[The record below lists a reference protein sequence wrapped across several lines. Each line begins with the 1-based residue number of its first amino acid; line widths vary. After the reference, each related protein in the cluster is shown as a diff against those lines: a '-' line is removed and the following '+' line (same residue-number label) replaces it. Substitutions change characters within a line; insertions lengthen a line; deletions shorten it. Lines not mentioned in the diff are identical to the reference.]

1 MYTIIKIDETNVYI
15 GTDEQKIVKVPI
27 SALNFTDPQLG
38 DEVKV
43 YNADDTVII
52 TRVSEPKK
60 NEPEEVPIVETVTE
74 VPQQTVNVYQQ
85 MPEQNYT
92 GKQKKMNKHVFAWVG
107 NFLVG
112 GFGVDRF
119 MRGQVGLGIL
129 KLLTAGGLGIWTLI
143 DFIISLTKVYG
154 NAFGDEEDVV
164 FINGKYAR

>member
-1 MYTIIKIDETNVYI
+1 
-15 GTDEQKIVKVPI
+15 
-27 SALNFTDPQLG
+27 
-38 DEVKV
+38 
-43 YNADDTVII
+43 
-52 TRVSEPKK
+52 
-60 NEPEEVPIVETVTE
+60 
-74 VPQQTVNVYQQ
+74 
-85 MPEQNYT
+85 
-92 GKQKKMNKHVFAWVG
+92 MNKHVFAWVG

-154 NAFGDEEDVV
+154 SAFGDEEDVV